1 MTIEE
6 QRQAII
12 AEAFSWINTPY
23 HLNARIKGVG
33 VDCGNFVLAAFVNA
47 GLVEDADL
55 GDRKPDF
62 HLHRGEEIYLK
73 WLDVYCRKL
82 DESEDILSG
91 DIVVFQF
98 GRIVAHGAIVTEWP
112 EIIHIP
118 YKLRVM
124 TDRADLEPLKSRCRG
139 FYRLKAWEE

>member
-1 MTIEE
+1 MTHE
-6 QRQAII
+6 QDRQAVID
-12 AEAFSWINTPY
+12 EALSWLGTHY

-33 VDCGNFVLAAFVNA
+33 VDCGNFVLAAFIGA
-47 GLVEDADL
+47 GLIEDVNL

-62 HLHRGEEIYLK
+62 HLHRGEEVYLK

-82 DESEDILSG
+82 KDGEQPLPG

-98 GRIVAHGAIVTEWP
+98 GRIVAHGAIVLTWP
-112 EIIHIP
+112 EIVHIP
-118 YKLRVM
+118 YKLQVM

-139 FYRLKAWEE
+139 FYRFKAWEE